1 MNKDDR
7 VGHPYSA
14 WNESNTPP
22 KRELWWDTQANNPW
36 RDPAVGWE
44 LKELKYLKSALQRG
58 ADPNECYALHEAV
71 RELSLT
77 SVHAL
82 VKHGANVN
90 LRDQEG
96 RLPLHCLN
104 EWRGYRAAGSAEE
117 MVMKIGSF
125 LIKHSADPRA
135 ADADGNTVLHNLDIK
150 SHKAVDFF
158 IAKGADPSQLN
169 DAGQTPYQRQ
179 VARID
184 ERCAAIDSIE
194 ANKGTN
200 RSAYWRSTAI
210 QGLSPALK
218 AADEKAS
225 LQRMLGSL
233 ETAWKPLDCKAKGAE
248 ENQEEQRQETRRR
261 LM

>member
-1 MNKDDR
+1 MNKDDW

-22 KRELWWDTQANNPW
+22 ERELWWDTKADNPW
-36 RDPAVGWE
+36 RDPADGWK
-44 LKELKYLKSALQRG
+44 LRELKYLKSALHLG

-71 RELSLT
+71 RELALT

-82 VKHGANVN
+82 VKHGANIN

-96 RLPLHCLN
+96 RMPLHCLN
-104 EWRGYRAAGSAEE
+104 EWRGFREAGAAEE
-117 MVMKIGSF
+117 MVMKIGAF
-125 LIKHSADPRA
+125 LIKHGADPRA
-135 ADADGNTVLHNLDIK
+135 VDADGNTVLHDLDIK

-158 IAKGADPSQLN
+158 IAKGADPAQLN

-194 ANKGTN
+194 ANRGKDK
-200 RSAYWRSTAI
+200 SSWWRSTAI

-225 LQRMLGSL
+225 LQRMLGRL
-233 ETAWKPLDCKAKGAE
+233 ETAWKPSDCKDSTTE
-248 ENQEEQRQETRRR
+248 EQQQEQRQETRRR
-261 LM
+261 M